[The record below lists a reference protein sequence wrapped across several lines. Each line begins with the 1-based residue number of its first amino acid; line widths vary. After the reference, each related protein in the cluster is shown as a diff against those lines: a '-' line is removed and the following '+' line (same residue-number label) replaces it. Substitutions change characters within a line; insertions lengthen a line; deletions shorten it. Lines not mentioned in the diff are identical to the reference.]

1 MMTIRSPVV
10 LGHKIRGEGRL
21 LNAELLCEPGSKN
34 RKHWC
39 LQKNF
44 NLLVRRHFPISSVLY
59 NDVAGYARK
68 IVYFSGRHSLQVLA
82 PVWYKVV
89 LVTIFRVTRG
99 GFSHCFHFARMPS
112 KARQHCFF
120 ADI

>member
-1 MMTIRSPVV
+1 M
-10 LGHKIRGEGRL
+10 L
-21 LNAELLCEPGSKN
+21 
-34 RKHWC
+34 
-39 LQKNF
+39 

-99 GFSHCFHFARMPS
+99 GFSHCFHFARMPLKGRS
-112 KARQHCFF
+112 NAFLLIFETVVVIVEMDLKSVSELTK
-120 ADI
+120 